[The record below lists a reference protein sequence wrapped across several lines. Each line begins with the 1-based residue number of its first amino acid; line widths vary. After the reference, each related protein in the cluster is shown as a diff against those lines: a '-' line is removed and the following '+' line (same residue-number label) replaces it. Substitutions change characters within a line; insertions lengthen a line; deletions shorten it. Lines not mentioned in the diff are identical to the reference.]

1 MPTAGDP
8 FAEPSPQLADPG
20 ELLGGFLDCYRDTL
34 LRKLAGLDESDLR
47 ASRLPSGWSPIGL
60 LRHLTFVERRW
71 VRWGFAAEDVGEPW
85 ADSDPDD
92 PDAPWPVPESEPV
105 DGVYAAYR
113 AEIARCRKIIAA
125 NPISARSA
133 TGGRFA
139 AEDGPAPTLGW
150 ILCHLIQEYAR
161 HVGQLD
167 VVRELIDGAVGE

>member
-1 MPTAGDP
+1 MSTAEDP
-8 FAEPSPQLADPG
+8 FAEPSPQLSDPG
-20 ELLGGFLDCYRDTL
+20 ELLAGFLDCYRDAL
-34 LRKLAGLDESDLR
+34 LRKLVGLDEADLR

-71 VRWGFAAEDVGEPW
+71 LRWGFAAEDVGEPW

-92 PDAPWPVPESEPV
+92 PDGPWPVPDDVPV
-105 DGVYAAYR
+105 ERVFAEYR
-113 AEIARCRKIIAA
+113 TEIARCGEIIAV

-133 TGGRFA
+133 TGGRFPA
-139 AEDGPAPTLGW
+139 GGGPVPTLGW
-150 ILCHLIQEYAR
+150 ILCHLVQEYAR